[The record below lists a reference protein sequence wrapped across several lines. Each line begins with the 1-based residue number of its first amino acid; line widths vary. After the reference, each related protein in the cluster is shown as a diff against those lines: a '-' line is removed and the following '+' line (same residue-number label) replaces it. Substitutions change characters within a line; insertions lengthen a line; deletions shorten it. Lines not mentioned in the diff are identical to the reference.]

1 MDKTLPSL
9 LKRNM
14 KMLMDKDY
22 HITPTD
28 VRYLDKDVVATVMID
43 TGEFAG
49 VEYHYGSIHVN
60 EEENPDGTLTMGF
73 DYDIISEEHK
83 HLKGDEQF
91 ESTIGVVLNDIL
103 MKSLE
108 AAERKYK
115 DELGTKNP

>member
-1 MDKTLPSL
+1 MQM
-9 LKRNM
+9 NE
-14 KMLMDKDY
+14 DY
-22 HITPTD
+22 HITATD
-28 VRYLDKDVVATVMID
+28 VRYLDKDVVATVKID
-43 TGEFAG
+43 TGEFTG
-49 VEYHYGSIHVN
+49 VEYHYGAIHVN

-83 HLKGDEQF
+83 DLKGNEQF
-91 ESTIGVVLNDIL
+91 ESTLGVILNDIL